1 MTNTESTTTAVD
13 GSVALDDLAH
23 DVELLRIIEESIK
36 RHSALK
42 DELRS
47 RLKKRLGNQVT
58 GTVNGLAVVEWTN
71 ESRVIT
77 LVKTVQER
85 FPDVARECEDIVP
98 VRKFRLLP
106 AA

>member
-1 MTNTESTTTAVD
+1 MANNEGITNSAD

-36 RHSALK
+36 RQSALK
-42 DELRS
+42 EELRS
-47 RLKKRLGNQVT
+47 RLKKRLGDRVT

-77 LVKTVQER
+77 LVKTVQDR